1 VTNPEISLDAG
12 TVYQTHVHQVA
23 RWAARL
29 GGPALDLEDTV
40 HEVFAVA
47 CRRLSSFRGE
57 SSLSTWLFGI
67 TDKVVRHR
75 RRKERWWRWLSGSAS
90 QTADQLAAAGPNP
103 LRVVEQDQIAR
114 DVYRVLDRL
123 PDSDRR
129 ILILFELEE
138 LAAYEVAALLGIKVA
153 NARVRRHR
161 ARARFLKIYQQEFPV
176 CAEDVTRLRCE
187 NVSR

>member
-1 VTNPEISLDAG
+1 M
-12 TVYQTHVHQVA
+12 YRMHMHQVA

-40 HEVFAVA
+40 HEVFAIA
-47 CRRLSSFRGE
+47 CRRLSAFRGE

-75 RRKERWWRWLSGSAS
+75 RRKERWWRWLSGSAHH
-90 QTADQLAAAGPNP
+90 TAGHLAATSPDP
-103 LRVVEQDQIAR
+103 LRVVEQDQTAR
-114 DVYRVLDRL
+114 DVYRVLDCL
-123 PDSDRR
+123 PEGDRR

-138 LAAYEVAALLGIKVA
+138 LAAYEVAALLGIKAA

-161 ARARFLKIYQQEFPV
+161 ARARFLKIYQKKFPV
-176 CAEDVTRLRCE
+176 CATDVTRLRCE

>member
-1 VTNPEISLDAG
+1 
-12 TVYQTHVHQVA
+12 
-23 RWAARL
+23 
-29 GGPALDLEDTV
+29 V
-40 HEVFAVA
+40 HEVFAIA
-47 CRRLSSFRGE
+47 CRRLSGFRGE

-90 QTADQLAAAGPNP
+90 QTAGQLAAAGPDP
-103 LRVVEQDQIAR
+103 LRVVEQDQTAR

-123 PDSDRR
+123 PDGDRR

-138 LAAYEVAALLGIKVA
+138 LAAYEVAALLGIKAA

-161 ARARFLKIYQQEFPV
+161 ARARFLDIYRQEFPL
-176 CAEDVTRLRCE
+176 CAADVTRLRCE

>member
-1 VTNPEISLDAG
+1 MTNPEISLDAG
-12 TVYQTHVHQVA
+12 TVYRMHVHQVA

-47 CRRLSSFRGE
+47 CRRLCTFRGE

-90 QTADQLAAAGPNP
+90 ATAGHIAADGPDP
-103 LRVVEQDQIAR
+103 LRVVERHQTAR
-114 DVYRVLDRL
+114 DVYRILDRL
-123 PDSDRR
+123 PEGDRR

-138 LAAYEVAALLGIKVA
+138 LAAYEVAALLGIKAA
-153 NARVRRHR
+153 NARLRRHR
-161 ARARFLKIYQQEFPV
+161 ARARFLHIYQQEFPSSG
-176 CAEDVTRLRCE
+176 ANVTRLRCE

>member
-1 VTNPEISLDAG
+1 MIKPDLDAG
-12 TVYQTHVHQVA
+12 NMYRMHVHQVA

-29 GGPALDLEDTV
+29 GGPSLDLEDIV
-40 HEVFAVA
+40 HEVFAIA
-47 CRRLSSFRGE
+47 CKRLSAFRGE

-75 RRKERWWRWLSGSAS
+75 RRKERWWRWRSGSAS
-90 QTADQLAAAGPNP
+90 QTAGQLAAAGPDP
-103 LRVVEQDQIAR
+103 LRVVEQDQTAR

-123 PDSDRR
+123 PDGDRR

-138 LAAYEVAALLGIKVA
+138 LAAYEVAALLGIRVA

-161 ARARFLKIYQQEFPV
+161 ARARFLKIYQKEFPV